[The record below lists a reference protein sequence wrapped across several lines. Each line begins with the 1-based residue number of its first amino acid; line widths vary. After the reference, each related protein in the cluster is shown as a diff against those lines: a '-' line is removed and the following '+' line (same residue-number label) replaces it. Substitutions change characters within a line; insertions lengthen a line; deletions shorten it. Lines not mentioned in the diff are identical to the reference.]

1 VAQRAPVFSLP
12 GLSTHRL
19 VHPLHRR
26 RRRDLP
32 AHRIGQTPKRRR
44 LASPTQE
51 GGAATVARHTPT
63 PASSPSPAAQAPRRN
78 DLDHLARKFS
88 SGCSLAR
95 LHQLSRDLGLSIE
108 SLRKLD
114 AGWAH
119 GEPMFTRS
127 GRWMNVHAWSFPMYD
142 VDRVATGIRMRTLDG
157 AKYAFNGGGGGLF
170 IPRDLSGGG
179 RVFLCEGP
187 TDTAALLD
195 LGFNVFGRE
204 SCNAG
209 VELVARMLRKW
220 RFDELVI
227 FSQRDEAH
235 ERVKGKPEYGHFY
248 PAQDGAAALAPIARL
263 YVPSVR
269 IIMPPADVGK
279 DVRDWLHAGAT
290 ADDVE
295 SLVAAA
301 PSRQLRIASQ
311 FANKHD
317 NENSTSM
324 EGVGL

>member
-12 GLSTHRL
+12 GLSAHRL

-51 GGAATVARHTPT
+51 RWGGNGRTSRAISAAVRAARRAGAAAQRPR
-63 PASSPSPAAQAPRRN
+63 SPRA
-78 DLDHLARKFS
+78 KFS